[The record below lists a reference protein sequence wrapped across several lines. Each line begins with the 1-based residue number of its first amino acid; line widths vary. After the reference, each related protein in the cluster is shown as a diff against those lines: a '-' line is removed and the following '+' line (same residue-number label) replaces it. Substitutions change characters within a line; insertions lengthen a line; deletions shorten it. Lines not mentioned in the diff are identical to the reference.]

1 MPDAFLIGVAAGYAI
16 AIPVGPIAILILRT
30 GVHQG
35 LRAAATAGAGT
46 ATADLVY
53 ATVAMLFGA
62 AASGIVQPILPI
74 TRIAAA
80 LVLAVIA
87 VRGVLQA
94 ARVAER
100 EIRGPIYLIFLTLTL
115 LNPPTVIYFVSLAVA
130 LPELAADLGARAAFV
145 AGAFLASLSW
155 QELLALTSAL
165 LHGRL
170 TPRLQRLT
178 AVVSGVIILARGAN
192 RARQLAEDRR
202 SEGLLE
208 LTQRVAVGFLIERG
222 HGILQDFDGVSEV
235 ARVGRRV

>member
-1 MPDAFLIGVAAGYAI
+1 VSDAFLIGVAAGYAI

-30 GVHQG
+30 GVRQG

-46 ATADLVY
+46 ATADLIY

-62 AASGIVQPILPI
+62 AASGFVQPILPA
-74 TRIAAA
+74 TRLVAAA
-80 LVLAVIA
+80 VLAVIA
-87 VRGVLQA
+87 VRGMLQA

-100 EIRGPIYLIFLTLTL
+100 EIRGPMYLIFLTLTL

-130 LPELAADLGARAAFV
+130 LPEIASDIGARAAFV
-145 AGAFLASLSW
+145 VGAFLASLSW

-178 AVVSGVIILARGAN
+178 AVVSGVIILALAARIAIGA
-192 RARQLAEDRR
+192 
-202 SEGLLE
+202 
-208 LTQRVAVGFLIERG
+208 
-222 HGILQDFDGVSEV
+222 
-235 ARVGRRV
+235 